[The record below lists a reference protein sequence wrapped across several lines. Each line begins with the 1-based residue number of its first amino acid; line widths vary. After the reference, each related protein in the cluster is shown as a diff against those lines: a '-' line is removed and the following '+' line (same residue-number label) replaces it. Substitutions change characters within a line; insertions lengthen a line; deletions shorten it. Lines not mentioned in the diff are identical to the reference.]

1 MELLHKAIV
10 VQVPSAGRSDYI
22 FFDSQRG
29 TITVRL
35 QRKSRLREIPR
46 GSLVHFTA
54 REAYNGYSS
63 EYIEIVDTPRPWVI
77 NNIKFLHHLLELIDF
92 FIPRNHQAEN
102 IFMLAMILYQPLD
115 DDIDILFFQ
124 KFFLCKFFIMIGIYP
139 EPRQQEDREF
149 LSVLASGLVS
159 DINCQVNG
167 QKYVFLEKKMIQWL
181 GECIGLHP
189 HADRL
194 KTKIMEPWSAY
205 EKNNSSC

>member
-35 QRKSRLREIPR
+35 QKKNKLREIPR

-63 EYIEIVDTPRPWVI
+63 EYIEIVDTPREWVI
-77 NNIKFLHHLLELIDF
+77 NNIWFLHHLLELIDF
-92 FIPRNHQAEN
+92 FLPRNHQAEN
-102 IFMLAMILYQPLD
+102 IFRLVMILYQPLD
-115 DDIDILFFQ
+115 DVDILFFQ

-149 LSVLASGLVS
+149 LSMLIS
-159 DINCQVNG
+159 DANCQVNR

-194 KTKIMEPWSAY
+194 KTKIMEPWLAY
-205 EKNNSSC
+205 EKNNTHW